1 MEQAFAQNLMQAAQ
15 AVEQQ
20 VDDEL
25 NRLEKLTESD
35 IEKMRNQ
42 RLETMKQ

>member
-25 NRLEKLTESD
+25 NRLEKY
-35 IEKMRNQ
+35 K
-42 RLETMKQ
+42 